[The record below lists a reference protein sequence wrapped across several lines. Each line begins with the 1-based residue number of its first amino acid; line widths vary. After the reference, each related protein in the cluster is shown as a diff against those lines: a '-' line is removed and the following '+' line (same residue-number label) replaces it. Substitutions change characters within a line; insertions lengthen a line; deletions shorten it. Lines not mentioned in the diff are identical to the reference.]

1 MSRLRLTSVSA
12 VLLAGALLSLGR
24 GPAWSS
30 GLDSIVQAYC
40 LVAVEQEMAQSGKS
54 PPAGMVDYACRC
66 VVDRLTQGMS
76 VDSARSS
83 CRAST
88 ARRYSL

>member
-1 MSRLRLTSVSA
+1 MSLPRLSLSCAVLVVTAALGSVSQ
-12 VLLAGALLSLGR
+12 
-24 GPAWSS
+24 PARSS
-30 GLDSIVQAYC
+30 GLGSIVQAYC
-40 LVAVEQEMAQSGKS
+40 LAAFQQEMEQAGKVA
-54 PPAGMVDYACRC
+54 PAGMAAYACRC

>member
-1 MSRLRLTSVSA
+1 
-12 VLLAGALLSLGR
+12 
-24 GPAWSS
+24 
-30 GLDSIVQAYC
+30 
-40 LVAVEQEMAQSGKS
+40 
-54 PPAGMVDYACRC
+54 

>member
-1 MSRLRLTSVSA
+1 MSHRRSVLA
-12 VLLAGALLSLGR
+12 GAWLLAGTLLGQSG
-24 GPAWSS
+24 GPARSS

-40 LVAVEQEMAQSGKS
+40 QVAVEQEIAQSGRV
-54 PPAGMVDYACRC
+54 PPAGLADYACRC